1 MLSSGL
7 WWPGSGT
14 AAVVQKNSL
23 FDCLVMVPFEI
34 IDFEPQDQQFLV
46 RL

>member
-7 WWPGSGT
+7 CRLDPGT
-14 AAVVQKNSL
+14 AAVVQKNNFL
-23 FDCLVMVPFEI
+23 DCLVMVPFAI
-34 IDFEPQDQQFLV
+34 VDFEPQDQQFLG